1 MSFNLKRTRLPR
13 INRLNLRQFK
23 HRSVAAEQQGAQV
36 APPSQ
41 SGQVYPIEQVR
52 TAVAA
57 IEHKETE
64 RVNAYVS
71 LDVE

>member
-52 TAVAA
+52 TAVATSVRL
-57 IEHKETE
+57 KTK
-64 RVNAYVS
+64 
-71 LDVE
+71 